1 MKNDLHSIN
10 KEQGLYVLKCGT
22 GYTCLGFQVC
32 EDRTR
37 KLAEELKIHLTG
49 ATQATKKHYLDYL
62 RLTREVFKR
71 YQQTKFRSQSKLNPK
86 LIGLEGKRI
95 ECELYGEKTRFIVGR
110 STGFIPCH
118 LEIKTARSTG
128 GGALPSNPELIQNIR
143 VIAN

>member
-1 MKNDLHSIN
+1 MKNDLYSIN

-37 KLAEELKIHLTG
+37 KLSEELKIHLAG
-49 ATQATKKHYLDYL
+49 ARQATKKHYFNYL
-62 RLTREVFKR
+62 RLTREAFKR
-71 YQQTKFRSQSKLNPK
+71 HKQTGFKSKSELNPK

-95 ECELYGEKTRFIVGR
+95 ECELYGEKTRFIVGK

-128 GGALPSNPELIQNIR
+128 GEAITSNPNSIQNII
-143 VIAN
+143 VI